1 MSGIDTISAH
11 ELDCYHNRPGVLII
25 DLRSREEYKASH
37 FDGAVNIP
45 YEELED
51 YGKLPETKLLVLYCD
66 RGSASLLAARE
77 LDKKGFQVKSVVGG
91 FAAYSGTN
99 LYFPSRHSKIN

>member
-1 MSGIDTISAH
+1 MNGIETISAV
-11 ELDCYHNRPGVLII
+11 ELDKYHGKKEALII
-25 DLRSREEYKASH
+25 DLRDREEYSYSH

-51 YGKLPETKLLVLYCD
+51 YRRLPKGKTLILYCD

-77 LDKKGFQVKSVVGG
+77 LEQRGYRVKSVVGG
-91 FAAYSGTN
+91 FAAYSGSN
-99 LYFPSRHSKIN
+99 LYFPSEHSKMY

>member
-1 MSGIDTISAH
+1 MSGMDTISAH
-11 ELDCYHNRPGVLII
+11 ELDTYHRRRDVLII
-25 DLRSREEYKASH
+25 DLRSSEEYKVSH

-45 YEELED
+45 YEEFEN
-51 YGKLPETKLLVLYCD
+51 YEKLPKTKLLVLYCD

-77 LDKKGFQVKSVVGG
+77 LDKRGFRVKSVVGG
-91 FAAYSGTN
+91 FAAYNGTN